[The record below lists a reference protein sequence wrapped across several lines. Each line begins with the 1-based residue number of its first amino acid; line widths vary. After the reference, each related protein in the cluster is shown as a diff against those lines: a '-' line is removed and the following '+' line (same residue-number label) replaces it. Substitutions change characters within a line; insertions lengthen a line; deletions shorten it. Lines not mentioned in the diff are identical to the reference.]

1 MAEVQNYVRLEFA
14 AKDSNVAVARLAA
27 ASFCAD
33 LGFTLTDI
41 EEIKVAVS
49 EGVSNAMIH
58 GYCGDENRNVE
69 VTFTVQDGFFE
80 ILIKDDGVGIEDV
93 KKAMEPAYS
102 TIADRMGLGFVFMS
116 SFMDTL
122 DVQSAPNRGT
132 VVRMQKRCPVL

>member
-1 MAEVQNYVRLEFA
+1 MAEVQNYVRLEFS

-69 VTFTVQDGFFE
+69 VTFTVQDGFLE

-93 KKAMEPAYS
+93 KRAMEPAYS

-122 DVQSAPNRGT
+122 DVQSAPNCGT
-132 VVRMQKRCPVL
+132 LVRMQKRCPVL